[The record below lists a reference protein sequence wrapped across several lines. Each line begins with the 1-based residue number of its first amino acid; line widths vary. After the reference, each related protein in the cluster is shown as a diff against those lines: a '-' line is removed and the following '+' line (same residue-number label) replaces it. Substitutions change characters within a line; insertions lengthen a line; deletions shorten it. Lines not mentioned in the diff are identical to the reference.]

1 METKETKTEET
12 KTEETKTEETKTNA
26 RVELH
31 IPRGAAN
38 DEPNVVIGINGKLY
52 VLPKGKT
59 SKVPPEVKAE
69 YDRAVKAQD
78 VLDDRRNELL
88 KASSGTIESH
98 LK

>member
-1 METKETKTEET
+1 MATK
-12 KTEETKTEETKTNA
+12 ETKTEETKTNA

-38 DEPNVVIGINGKLY
+38 DEPNVVVGINGKLY

-59 SKVPPEVKAE
+59 SMVPPEVKAE
-69 YDRAVKAQD
+69 YERSVKAQAA
-78 VLDDRRNELL
+78 LDDRRDELL
-88 KASSGTIESH
+88 KASAGSIESH